1 MKSVIKK
8 TIGDTT
14 YIVENVISEHARET
28 AYQKVKRL
36 ILNDADSLIREMAR
50 EKDKD
55 RLVGIATPADTATPA
70 TLVGEP
76 QYSMAS

>member
-14 YIVENVISEHARET
+14 YIVENVLSERARET

-50 EKDKD
+50 EKGKPI
-55 RLVGIATPADTATPA
+55 GTATPADTATPA